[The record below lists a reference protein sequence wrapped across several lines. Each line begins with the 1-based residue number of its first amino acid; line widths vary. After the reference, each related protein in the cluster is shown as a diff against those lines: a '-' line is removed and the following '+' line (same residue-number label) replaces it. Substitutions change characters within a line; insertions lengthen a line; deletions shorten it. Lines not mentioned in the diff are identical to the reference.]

1 MRDVLWRN
9 ALADDP
15 PGGSNVEIVH
25 DVDVDVSARDGPHG
39 IQSTLDSAKDNA
51 MAVTGAPRSLPID
64 VVLPRSCAI
73 DAANDNAATFPQASD
88 GDMME
93 WEEEADD
100 TTGRTREASRRRR
113 RRTMGGTRVG
123 DGEDGG
129 GASRRARDR

>member
-1 MRDVLWRN
+1 MENAAIAPRSVPDDAITNDANSDPHRRIAPPRRLVPRRSRGVARVRDVLWRN

-64 VVLPRSCAI
+64 VVLPRS
-73 DAANDNAATFPQASD
+73 
-88 GDMME
+88 
-93 WEEEADD
+93 
-100 TTGRTREASRRRR
+100 
-113 RRTMGGTRVG
+113 
-123 DGEDGG
+123 
-129 GASRRARDR
+129 